1 MSLQSLPSR
10 MLDEVGKAIVGKRS
24 VLELILLAIL
34 CNGHVLFEDL
44 PGLAKTL
51 TARSFAAGL
60 DCDFKRI
67 QFTSDLLPADITGS
81 YVFNRATT
89 EFEFRRGPIF
99 CNALLADE
107 INRAPPRTQSALL
120 EAMQERQVTVENSS
134 QILESPF
141 IVFATQ
147 NPIEYEG
154 TYPLPEAQLD
164 RFLIKVSIGYPTPDE
179 EEQILDRRSARRS
192 DDVQINKIIERQQVV
207 EMQQLVESVHMESD
221 LEKYIVQLV
230 SQTRNHTAIE
240 VGSSP
245 RGSLAILKL
254 AKAHAWINNR
264 NYVIP
269 DDIKAVAVPALSHR
283 MILTADHWLR
293 GTKTEAV
300 IEDIVKKTNVPKAP

>member
-1 MSLQSLPSR
+1 